1 MVQLTFLGSLLA
13 LDVGGPTGRIS
24 LSLSFLSFL
33 LLASPFCD
41 FSGAYS
47 LSLLLKHSTRQV
59 TVKKNPTPKVFY
71 VCNSRTSTQMGCK
84 NERKYGC
91 YLTQSGKN

>member
-47 LSLLLKHSTRQV
+47 LS
-59 TVKKNPTPKVFY
+59 PP
-71 VCNSRTSTQMGCK
+71 
-84 NERKYGC
+84 
-91 YLTQSGKN
+91 